1 MKMKTQNPFVLVSKS
16 ASLKTLT
23 AVAGLMLS
31 ACGGPGFSQMEKG
44 AQRVIE
50 GEVDTVVRS
59 EIPYDKKMLSLTSV
73 GFANGQGITLV
84 GIQPGVSRGKQMRV
98 TAEFIGNINGTDV
111 FTVRQISV
119 VNASEA
125 EVTPASAPAA
135 REAGQ
140 SP

>member
-1 MKMKTQNPFVLVSKS
+1 MKKFFDTYSNL
-16 ASLKTLT
+16 ATLA

-59 EIPYDKKMLSLTSV
+59 EVPHDKKMLSLTSV

-84 GIQPGVSRGKQMRV
+84 GIQPGVSKGKQMRV
-98 TAEFIGNINGTDV
+98 TAEFIDNINGTDV
-111 FTVRQISV
+111 FAVKQISLV
-119 VNASEA
+119 SAPEA
-125 EVTPASAPAA
+125 EIKPASAPVA
-135 REAGQ
+135 RDAGQ